1 MRRILLLCF
10 LSLAACASVELGARS
25 ALVGD
30 WHYHDQA
37 QTCHY
42 LFQSDGRFSGE
53 VTMQSKLVSKFT
65 GRWSV
70 QGDRL
75 LYVYASDA
83 LHRIPVGATD
93 SDRLLK
99 IEKNWFMIEAADG
112 SHRRYERGR

>member
-1 MRRILLLCF
+1 LLCF
-10 LSLAACASVELGARS
+10 LTLSACASVGSRGGS

-30 WHYHDQA
+30 WRYRDKT

-42 LFQSDGRFSGE
+42 LFRSDGSFSGE
-53 VTMQSKLVSKFT
+53 VTVRGKLVSKFT
-65 GRWSV
+65 GKWSV

-83 LHRIPVGATD
+83 LGRIPVGATD

-99 IEKNWFMIEAADG
+99 IEKDWFLIEAADG
-112 SHRRYERGR
+112 SQRRYERGR